1 MARERAANKP
11 ETTPPIIMNCLANIS
26 RVTLTSFT
34 QKPAA
39 LSWEIFPTCSKLA
52 RSTYRG
58 HVWSFCSDNWVLQEI
73 HQVLSF
79 HIYTSVGCN
88 RLAHQDLNQQ
98 SGRHEPTV
106 KLWTKGPSSEGSW
119 FTKAGMFRH
128 FSVNEAPLAQTSSCE
143 VWESVPGKKHLVDL
157 RILRVSV
164 QGAVMFR
171 VKRNSK
177 GNEDSISLKI
187 LSAAKSNWKHT
198 LQMANSYT
206 VLAHGWNS
214 ETPCWECCW
223 DHPNTI
229 DELRHG
235 SWSKTAAGTLLVV
248 SQKRQRKHSK

>member
-52 RSTYRG
+52 RSTYRA

-88 RLAHQDLNQQ
+88 RLAHQDLNKHY
-98 SGRHEPTV
+98 GRHEPTV

-128 FSVNEAPLAQTSSCE
+128 FSVNEAPLAQTSSFR
-143 VWESVPGKKHLVDL
+143 G
-157 RILRVSV
+157 LRVCSWGKTPRRFENFESFLSKE
-164 QGAVMFR
+164 QSCLGWRGTAKVMR
-171 VKRNSK
+171 
-177 GNEDSISLKI
+177 IASL
-187 LSAAKSNWKHT
+187 SRSCP
-198 LQMANSYT
+198 LQSQT
-206 VLAHGWNS
+206 GS
-214 ETPCWECCW
+214 TPCKWQTVTLYWRMVE
-223 DHPNTI
+223 I
-229 DELRHG
+229 RKLLG
-235 SWSKTAAGTLLVV
+235 SVAEITLTP
-248 SQKRQRKHSK
+248 